1 MTNPKSGQA
10 DSPQHSQDRSGKR
23 LQVDPNPMSHTQER
37 LAAHHEM
44 QKLITEGLESGVE
57 EGFSIDALQE
67 ALDKV

>member
-1 MTNPKSGQA
+1 
-10 DSPQHSQDRSGKR
+10 
-23 LQVDPNPMSHTQER
+23 MSHTQER